1 MKKYMIFLTLILAW
15 GIIFAQTTVFNDDFS
30 DYKNANW
37 TTSGQIGSSGWH
49 VTRSGVDWGA
59 RRNTNPAQLELTNDA
74 SSSGNSNGWV
84 FAHHS
89 TANFGSPYNMV
100 LDGNSGLITWA
111 FNIRQIRDNPAGFD
125 TGNYG
130 AAFILGATDESVK
143 SSGSGYA
150 VVYGQSGATDPVRL
164 AKFSGGITNGSLVN
178 LITSNTSGLTDFGT
192 EYLSVKVTYDPNT
205 NKWEL
210 FLRND
215 GGSTFSDPLSGNLV
229 SQGTAID
236 SAHTSSSLNY
246 FGAFWQGSTAGNQTS
261 FFDNV
266 SVQITP
272 YHVAHLDVSPLN
284 LSGFYYILNNGPSED
299 QQFMVSGS
307 DLIQNVTVSPSASYE
322 ISLQGGAAFTP
333 TNPINLAP
341 SDGTL
346 SPTNIYVRL
355 KADLPAQNY
364 LNESISVSTLG
375 AQTESVV
382 CSGAVLEPGITVAP
396 ASLSGFSYMFG
407 LGPSSEKS
415 FNVSGQN
422 LYENLIISAPSEFEI
437 SASPAGSFSS
447 SLTLHP
453 NGSSLSP
460 TTVYVRIKAGLN
472 IGTYNN
478 KNIVLS
484 SSGATNQTVSCSG
497 TVISGANPD
506 VPLALEASAINPSGF
521 TANWLPV
528 ENASSYRLDVYT
540 GSDVEDLFI
549 SEYVE
554 GSSNN
559 KYIEIYNGTSAAINL
574 SDYRLQLFPN
584 GANTPNNNVQLSG
597 SLASGACVVY
607 KNSAATLQLPSGV
620 TATANPAMNFN
631 GNDAVALYKI
641 STASYVD
648 IFGRIGEDPGN
659 FWGTPPNVTMD
670 KTLVRKAFVTSGI
683 TQNPSSGF
691 PTLESEWD
699 FYPIDT
705 SDFLG
710 SHNHRGRAISYVPG
724 YQNLNVGN
732 VTSHEVE
739 GLEENTLY
747 HYLVRAENPY
757 GTSANSNA
765 IDVTTTS
772 TSDPAIYTSG
782 SFGHFSTSIGTPSE
796 PQIYSL
802 SSANLTQN
810 ISISIPLGFEISTNN
825 GNSYSV
831 ISTSVSPAFSGQ
843 VLVRLSGSASGTYSG
858 NLVHSSSGAPSVS
871 LPLSGLVTSEDI
883 ETPSVQAYDIVGYP
897 AYTSISLEWTPGNGA
912 RRVVKINTSNSF
924 TTPADG
930 SDPTANTFYTGH
942 GEQVIFNGA
951 TQFIEGS
958 PFNGCTVTN
967 LTPNTLY
974 WFRIY
979 EYNGSGIDTRYLNVT
994 AANNPQS
1001 ISTTASSGSG
1011 YYDDIY
1017 GYGDTLKGLL
1027 HDLLRTTHSNQY
1039 SYNAITNILKH
1050 TDEDPNNPNNLIE
1063 IYTGWS
1069 VNKESFGS
1077 GTTDWNREHTWSK
1090 SHGGFGDVAPAG
1102 TDLHHLRPCDST
1114 VNSTKSNKYFNNGGN
1129 IVIDSS
1135 PPAGYSGNTGCKQTS
1150 YTWEPR
1156 DEDKGDVA
1164 RMLMYMAVRYE
1175 GTDTSY
1181 DLELVDHI
1189 YNEHASGL
1197 PLYGKLAT
1205 LLQWHAEDPP
1215 DAWEIRRN
1223 NRIAESQGNRNPFI
1237 DIPGYA
1243 ARIWAP
1249 CPLYNSDV
1257 GTTAFTAN
1265 WSQPITATA
1274 YYLQVATDSLFT
1286 DIVNGFSNHLVY
1298 LQTNKTI
1305 SGLSEGATYYYR
1317 LRSYFESDYGMWS
1330 PYLEVVLL
1338 SPETA
1343 SATIIPS
1350 QTLREDRLDGAS
1362 LTLILDNASF
1372 ADAILLP
1379 QNFTLNNAPTG
1390 LSIRAVN
1397 YLDATTATIILAYSG
1412 PGFDSNYDNFN
1423 LTVAAL
1429 ELNVSYSVTS
1439 NSLTIHALVESSA
1452 IISLENGNIR
1462 LDIAPVIGAEG
1473 YIIYG
1478 SPDPYGI
1485 FTDISDSGAFGSD
1498 PDANIWLIPP
1508 EFIDE
1513 NRYFFKVAAFM

>member
-1 MKKYMIFLTLILAW
+1 MKKYMIFLTLFLVW

-30 DYKNANW
+30 NYQSTSW
-37 TTSGQIGSSGWH
+37 TASGQIGSSGWY
-49 VTRSGVDWGA
+49 VNRSGADWGA
-59 RRNTNPAQLELTNDA
+59 RRNTSPAQLELTNDVG
-74 SSSGNSNGWV
+74 SSGNSNGWI
-84 FAHHS
+84 FAYYS
-89 TANFGSPYNMV
+89 TANFGSPYNQV
-100 LDGNSGLITWA
+100 LAGNSGLITWT
-111 FNIRQIRDNPAGFD
+111 FNIKQIRTDPSGFD
-125 TGNYG
+125 NNNYG
-130 AAFILGATDESVK
+130 AAFILGATDQSVK

-164 AKFSGGITNGSLVN
+164 AKFSGGISNGSLVN

-192 EYLSVKVTYDPNT
+192 EYLSVKVTYDPNL

-215 GGSTFSDPLSGNLV
+215 GASAFADPLSGNLV

-246 FGAFWQGSTAGNQTS
+246 LGAYWQGATANQQTS

-272 YHVAHLDVSPLN
+272 YHIAHLNVEPLN

-299 QQFMVSGS
+299 QQFTVSGS

-322 ISLQGGAAFTP
+322 ISLQNGAAFTS
-333 TNPINLAP
+333 TNPINLVP
-341 SDGTL
+341 SSGIL
-346 SPTNIYVRL
+346 SPTAIYVRL
-355 KADLPAQNY
+355 KAGLPAQNY
-364 LNESISVSTLG
+364 LNEGISVSTLG
-375 AQTESVV
+375 AQTQEVL

-422 LYENLIISAPSEFEI
+422 LYDNLSISAPSQFEI
-437 SASPAGSFSS
+437 SASPSGGFSN
-447 SLTLHP
+447 SLTLYP
-453 NGSSLSP
+453 SGSSLSP
-460 TTVYVRIKAGLN
+460 TTVYVRMKAGLSMGN
-472 IGTYNN
+472 YSN
-478 KNIVLS
+478 KDIVLS
-484 SSGATNQTVSCSG
+484 SLGALNKTVSCSG
-497 TVISGANPD
+497 TVLGGSNPD
-506 VPLALEASAINPSGF
+506 VPLALEASAINPGGF

-528 ENASSYRLDVYT
+528 ESASSYRLDVYT

-559 KYIEIYNGTSAAINL
+559 KYLEIYNGTTATIDL
-574 SDYRLQLFPN
+574 SNYRLQLFSN
-584 GANTPNNNVQLSG
+584 GASTPNNNVQLSG
-597 SLASGACVVY
+597 SLASGACIVY
-607 KNSAATLQLPSGV
+607 KNSAANLTLPAGV
-620 TATANPAMNFN
+620 TATTNTAMSFN
-631 GNDAVALYKI
+631 GNDALALYKI

-659 FWGTPPNVTMD
+659 YWGSGSNVTVD
-670 KTLVRKAFVTSGI
+670 KTLVRKASVTSGV

-691 PTLESEWD
+691 PTLLSEWD
-699 FYPIDT
+699 FYPTDT
-705 SDFLG
+705 AEFLG

-739 GLEENTLY
+739 GLEESTQY

-757 GTSANSNA
+757 GSSENSNT

-772 TSDPAIYTSG
+772 ISDPAIYASG
-782 SFGHFSTSIGTPSE
+782 SFAHFSTSTGTPS
-796 PQIYSL
+796 PAQTYSL
-802 SSANLTQN
+802 SSANLSQN
-810 ISISIPLGFEISTNN
+810 ISISIPLGFEISTN
-825 GNSYSV
+825 GGVSYSAV
-831 ISTSVSPAFSGQ
+831 SASVSPAFSGQ

-858 NLVHSSSGAPSVS
+858 NLSHSSAGAASVS
-871 LPLSGLVTSEDI
+871 LPLSGLVTSENI
-883 ETPSVQAYDIVGYP
+883 EAPSVQAYDIIGYP

-912 RRVVKINTSNSF
+912 RRMVKINTSNSF
-924 TTPADG
+924 TNPADG
-930 SDPTANTFYTGH
+930 SDPAANTFYTGS

-979 EYNGSGIDTRYLNVT
+979 EYNGTGLDTRYLSVT
-994 AANNPQS
+994 AANNPKS
-1001 ISTTASSGSG
+1001 VSTTVSSGTG
-1011 YYDDIY
+1011 YYADIY
-1017 GYGDTLKGLL
+1017 GYGETLKGVLHELL
-1027 HDLLRTTHSNQY
+1027 KDTHTNKY
-1039 SYNAITNILKH
+1039 SYAAITNIMKY

-1069 VNKESFGS
+1069 VNKESFGGS
-1077 GTTDWNREHTWSK
+1077 ATNWNREHTWSK
-1090 SHGGFGDVAPAG
+1090 SHGNFGETIPAG
-1102 TDLHHLRPCDST
+1102 TDLHHLRPCDAT
-1114 VNSTKSNKYFNNGGN
+1114 VNSSKSNKDFNTGGN
-1129 IVIDSS
+1129 PVVDAS
-1135 PPAGYSGNTGCKQTS
+1135 PPSGYSGTTGCYQTS
-1150 YTWEPR
+1150 TTWEPR

-1181 DLELVDHI
+1181 DLELVDHV
-1189 YNEHASGL
+1189 NSAQSQNL

-1205 LLQWHAEDPP
+1205 LLQWHVEDPP
-1215 DAWEIRRN
+1215 DAWEMRRN

-1249 CPLYNSDV
+1249 CPLYNSNV
-1257 GTTAFTAN
+1257 SNNGFTAN
-1265 WSQPITATA
+1265 WSQPITATK

-1286 DIVNGFSNHLVY
+1286 NIVGGYTNHDVG
-1298 LQTNKTI
+1298 LQTSKAI
-1305 SGLSEGATYYYR
+1305 SGLSEGTYYYR

-1330 PYLEVVLL
+1330 PYLEVILEVPV
-1338 SPETA
+1338 SGT
-1343 SATIIPS
+1343 ATIIAS
-1350 QTLREDRLDGAS
+1350 EMLREDKLDGAS
-1362 LTLILDNASF
+1362 LTLILNDVSF
-1372 ADAILLP
+1372 ADSTLLP
-1379 QNFTLNNAPTG
+1379 QNFMLNNAPAG
-1390 LSIRAVN
+1390 LTIQAVS
-1397 YLDATTATIILAYSG
+1397 YLDANTANILLSYSG
-1412 PGFDSNYDNFN
+1412 PGFDVNFGN
-1423 LTVAAL
+1423 FSITVQAV
-1429 ELNVSYSVTS
+1429 ELDASQSVTS
-1439 NSLTIHALVESSA
+1439 NSLLIHALVEA
-1452 IISLENGNIR
+1452 VAAVSLENGNIR
-1462 LDIAPVIGAEG
+1462 LEIIPIGGAQE

-1478 SPDPYGI
+1478 SSEPYGTFSEI
-1485 FTDISDSGAFGSD
+1485 GDSGSFGSG
-1498 PDANIWLIPP
+1498 PDANIWLIPLD
-1508 EFIDE
+1508 IVDE
-1513 NRYFFKVAAFM
+1513 NRYFFWVAAVL

>member
-30 DYKNANW
+30 NYQSANW
-37 TTSGQIGSSGWH
+37 TTSGQIGSSGWY
-49 VTRSGVDWGA
+49 VTRSGADWGA
-59 RRNTNPAQLELTNDA
+59 RRNTSPAQLELTNDA
-74 SSSGNSNGWV
+74 SGSTNADGWV
-84 FAHHS
+84 FANYLTS
-89 TANFGSPYNMV
+89 NFSAPYNRI
-100 LDGNSGLITWA
+100 LANNSGQITWV
-111 FNIRQIRDNPAGFD
+111 FNIRQIRPNPAGFD
-125 TGNYG
+125 SGNYG
-130 AAFILGATDESVK
+130 VAFILGATDESVK
-143 SSGSGYA
+143 TSGSGYA
-150 VVYGQSGATDPVRL
+150 VVYGQSGETDPVRL
-164 AKFSGGITNGSLVN
+164 AKFTGGISNGSLVN
-178 LITSNTSGLTDFGT
+178 LITSNTSGLTDFGA
-192 EYLSVKVTYDPNT
+192 EYLSVKVTYDSNT

-215 GGSTFSDPLSGNLV
+215 GGSAFADPLSGNLV
-229 SQGTAID
+229 SQGTATD
-236 SAHTSSSLNY
+236 NTYTSSSLNY
-246 FGAFWQGSTAGNQTS
+246 FGAFWQGSFAANQTS
-261 FFDNV
+261 FFDNI

-272 YHVAHLDVSPLN
+272 HHVAHLNVSPLN
-284 LSGFYYILNNGPSED
+284 LSGFYYILNNGPSQE
-299 QQFMVSGS
+299 QQFTVSGS
-307 DLIQNVTVSPSASYE
+307 ELIQNVTVTASSNYE
-322 ISLQGGAAFTP
+322 ISLQGGAAFSP
-333 TNPINLAP
+333 TNTINLSP
-341 SDGTL
+341 SGGTL
-346 SPTNIYVRL
+346 SPTTIYVRL
-355 KADLPAQNY
+355 KAGLPAQNY
-364 LNESISVSTLG
+364 INEEISVSTLG
-375 AQTESVV
+375 AQTETVV

-415 FNVSGQN
+415 FNVSAQN
-422 LYENLIISAPSEFEI
+422 LYANLIISAPNEFEI
-437 SASPAGSFSS
+437 SLSPQSDYSGSL
-447 SLTLHP
+447 SLQP
-453 NGSSLSP
+453 NGSSLPP
-460 TTVYVRIKAGLN
+460 TTVYVRLKAGLPTGN
-472 IGTYNN
+472 YNN
-478 KNIVLS
+478 KNIDLN
-484 SSGATNQTVSCSG
+484 SSGASIQTVSCSG
-497 TVISGANPD
+497 TVISGSNPD
-506 VPLALEASAINPSGF
+506 VPLALEASAINPGGF
-521 TANWLPV
+521 TANWLRV

-559 KYIEIYNGTSAAINL
+559 KYIEIYNGTSAAIDL
-574 SDYRLQLFPN
+574 SNYRLQLFAN
-584 GANTPNNNVQLSG
+584 GASSPTNNVQLSG
-597 SLASGACVVY
+597 DLASGACVVY

-620 TATANPAMNFN
+620 TAINNAAVNFN

-648 IFGRIGEDPGN
+648 IFGRIGENPGN
-659 FWGTPPNVTMD
+659 YWGSGSNVTMD

-699 FYPIDT
+699 FYPKDT
-705 SDFLG
+705 VDYLG
-710 SHNHRGRAISYVPG
+710 SHNHRARAISYVPG
-724 YQNLNVGN
+724 YENLNVGN
-732 VTSHEVE
+732 VSSHLVS

-772 TSDPAIYTSG
+772 TSDPAIYVSG
-782 SFGHFSTSIGTPSE
+782 GFSHFSTPTGTPSQ
-796 PQIYSL
+796 PQSYSL

-810 ISISIPLGFEISTNN
+810 ITISIPSGFEISTNN

-831 ISTSVSPAFSGQ
+831 ISTSVSPTFSGQ

-858 NLVHSSSGAPSVS
+858 NLVHSSPGAPSVS
-871 LPLSGLVTSEDI
+871 LPLSGLVASENIEAPTLQAHDI
-883 ETPSVQAYDIVGYP
+883 IGYP

-912 RRVVKINTSNSF
+912 RRVVKINTNNSF

-930 SDPTANTFYTGH
+930 SDPTANTFYTGS

-951 TQFIEGS
+951 TQFFEDI

-979 EYNGSGIDTRYLNVT
+979 EYNGSGIDTRYLDVT
-994 AANNPQS
+994 ATNNPQS
-1001 ISTTASSGSG
+1001 VSTTASSGSG

-1017 GYGDTLKGLL
+1017 GYGETLKGML
-1027 HDLLRTTHSNQY
+1027 HELLRTTHSNQY

-1050 TDEDPNNPNNLIE
+1050 TDEDPANSNNLIE

-1114 VNSTKSNKYFNNGGN
+1114 VNSTKSNKYFNNGGS
-1129 IVIDSS
+1129 VVVDAS
-1135 PPAGYSGNTGCKQTS
+1135 PPAGYSGNTGCHQTS

-1205 LLQWHAEDPP
+1205 LLQWHVEDPP

-1249 CPLYNSDV
+1249 CPLYNSNV
-1257 GTTAFTAN
+1257 SATGFTAN
-1265 WSQPITATA
+1265 WSQPITATS

-1286 DIVNGFSNHLVY
+1286 DIVSGFSNLPVG
-1298 LQTNKTI
+1298 LQINKTI

-1379 QNFTLNNAPTG
+1379 QNITLNNAPTG
-1390 LSIRAVN
+1390 LSIHAVN

-1412 PGFDSNYDNFN
+1412 PGFDSNYENFN
-1423 LTVAAL
+1423 LTLAAL

-1485 FTDISDSGAFGSD
+1485 YTDISDSGAFGSD
-1498 PDANIWLIPP
+1498 PDAHSWFIPR
-1508 EFIDE
+1508 EFIGE